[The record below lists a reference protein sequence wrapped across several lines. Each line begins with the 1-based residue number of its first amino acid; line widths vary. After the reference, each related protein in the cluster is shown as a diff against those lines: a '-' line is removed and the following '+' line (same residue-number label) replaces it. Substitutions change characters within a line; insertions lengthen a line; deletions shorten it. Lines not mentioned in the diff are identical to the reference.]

1 MRQRSFWCLECVAEM
16 MKVNLRWRGDSK
28 HVVKCEKYSSLG
40 YTTTNVYGFY
50 KHPFGKT
57 SGPIMSQKSIME
69 NRNRKQME
77 IELVVG
83 DWVLYDSMSVDY
95 DDDDSIWIGRVVSK
109 PKWGGQ
115 DVWKIIQ
122 AGG

>member
-1 MRQRSFWCLECVAEM
+1 MYV
-16 MKVNLRWRGDSK
+16 
-28 HVVKCEKYSSLG
+28 
-40 YTTTNVYGFY
+40 FY

-57 SGPIMSQKSIME
+57 SGPIMSQQIIME
-69 NRNRKQME
+69 NRNRKQVA

-95 DDDDSIWIGRVVSK
+95 DDCDSIWIGIVVSK

-122 AGG
+122 AG